1 MTDPRRL
8 SEDDEV
14 ARLLLGSAAG
24 DMPGAEGR
32 ARARSAALASVG
44 VGVGA
49 SVGLVAGSAQ
59 GAGKAVGLIALKW
72 LAIAS
77 VPVALATA
85 GYLKVAH
92 RAETPAVAV
101 KASPATVQPRPEPAA
116 LPPLVAAPTPTP
128 SVAPSS
134 SEAPHPAA
142 KPVEGAARSAPAS
155 LQKEITELD
164 AARHALARGD
174 VSVLDRYLAE
184 HPRGAL
190 REQALWMKI
199 SSLQQSGRH
208 AEATAWA
215 KRLLAAYPNG
225 AFAAKARALVT
236 P

>member
-1 MTDPRRL
+1 ME
-8 SEDDEV
+8 EDDDV

-32 ARARSAALASVG
+32 ARARTAALAS

-49 SVGLVAGSAQ
+49 SVGLVAGTAK
-59 GAGKAVGLIALKW
+59 GAGQAASWVALKW

-77 VPVALATA
+77 LPVALATA
-85 GYLKVAH
+85 GYLKVTS
-92 RAETPAVAV
+92 RT
-101 KASPATVQPRPEPAA
+101 EPAPVTVA
-116 LPPLVAAPTPTP
+116 PAFPVARLQQPSATPLVAAQPAA
-128 SVAPSS
+128 SVAPSA
-134 SEAPHPAA
+134 EPPRTTAKPNETAAHPAL
-142 KPVEGAARSAPAS
+142 AS

-208 AEATAWA
+208 AEASALA

-225 AFAAKARALVT
+225 AFAAKARGLAT

>member
-32 ARARSAALASVG
+32 ARARNAALAS

-49 SVGLVAGSAQ
+49 SVGLVAGGAQ

-72 LAIAS
+72 LAIAG

-92 RAETPAVAV
+92 RPETPPVEV
-101 KASPATVQPRPEPAA
+101 KASLSTTQPRPAQAA
-116 LPPLVAAPTPTP
+116 LSPTPTP
-128 SVAPSS
+128 APSVAAS
-134 SEAPHPAA
+134 SEMPHPAA
-142 KPVEGAARSAPAS
+142 KPVEGAARSVPAS

-199 SSLQQSGRH
+199 SSLQQSGRR
-208 AEATAWA
+208 AEASAWA

>member
-8 SEDDEV
+8 VEDDEV

-24 DMPGAEGR
+24 DVPGAEGR
-32 ARARSAALASVG
+32 ARARNATLASVG

-59 GAGKAVGLIALKW
+59 GAGKAASAIALKW
-72 LAIAS
+72 IVIAS

-85 GYLKVAH
+85 GYLKVAR
-92 RAETPAVAV
+92 RAATPATDVAV
-101 KASPATVQPRPEPAA
+101 AASSSPAPSQQPALPQPVRAPPAA
-116 LPPLVAAPTPTP
+116 PPPAEAA
-128 SVAPSS
+128 
-134 SEAPHPAA
+134 HPVA
-142 KPVEGAARSAPAS
+142 KPTESAAHPAPAS

-199 SSLQQSGRH
+199 SSLRQSGRH
-208 AEATAWA
+208 AEASALA
-215 KRLLAAYPNG
+215 KRLLAAFPNG
-225 AFAAKARALVT
+225 AFAAKARALAT

>member
-8 SEDDEV
+8 IEDDEV

-24 DMPGAEGR
+24 DAPGADGR
-32 ARARSAALASVG
+32 ARARNAALASVG

-49 SVGLVAGSAQ
+49 SVGLVAGTAQ
-59 GAGKAVGLIALKW
+59 GAGKAASAIALKW
-72 LAIAS
+72 IVIAS

-85 GYLKVAH
+85 GYLKVAR
-92 RAETPAVAV
+92 RADAPATEVTVTASSSAAPPKQPALPQAV
-101 KASPATVQPRPEPAA
+101 TAPHASPSATPPAEA
-116 LPPLVAAPTPTP
+116 LHPVAKLAE
-128 SVAPSS
+128 SA
-134 SEAPHPAA
+134 AHP
-142 KPVEGAARSAPAS
+142 APAS

-199 SSLQQSGRH
+199 SSLQRSGRH
-208 AEATAWA
+208 AEAAALA
-215 KRLLAAYPNG
+215 KRLLSAYPNG
-225 AFAAKARALVT
+225 AFAAKARALAA

>member
-8 SEDDEV
+8 IEDDEV

-24 DMPGAEGR
+24 DVPGAEGR
-32 ARARSAALASVG
+32 ARARNAALASVG
-44 VGVGA
+44 VGLGV

-59 GAGKAVGLIALKW
+59 GAGKAASAIALKW
-72 LAIAS
+72 IVIAS

-85 GYLKVAH
+85 GYLKVAR
-92 RAETPAVAV
+92 RADTPGTEVPVAV
-101 KASPATVQPRPEPAA
+101 SSSAARRQQPALSALPQPVTAPPAAPPPAEPA
-116 LPPLVAAPTPTP
+116 
-128 SVAPSS
+128 
-134 SEAPHPAA
+134 HPVA
-142 KPVEGAARSAPAS
+142 KPAESAAHPAPAS

-199 SSLQQSGRH
+199 SSLRQSGRN
-208 AEATAWA
+208 AEASALA
-215 KRLLAAYPNG
+215 KRLLAAFPNG
-225 AFAAKARALVT
+225 AFAAKARALAM